1 MKSTFTKLKQVST
14 ALLVAWGALA
24 SQSLEAQLCSGQ
36 SNYGSGNCLV
46 GGSDKPGDIE
56 SVTIKDKSG
65 KVLGSW
71 GSLSTNCQR
80 GSGTYL
86 GILNASNPIDVTA
99 GEELTL
105 EISGGSWATGGWTT
119 RVGVWIDANRDNSY
133 ASAENLIDPNSNSD
147 LGFWM
152 LAYRKPRATLAA
164 RCAWQTSM

>member
-1 MKSTFTKLKQVST
+1 MKSTFTKLKKG
-14 ALLVAWGALA
+14 AAWMLFAWGAFSA
-24 SQSLEAQLCSGQ
+24 QQVEAQLCSGQ

-80 GSGTYL
+80 GAGTYL
-86 GILNASNPIDVTA
+86 GVLNASNPIDVTA

-105 EISGGSWATGGWTT
+105 EIAGGSWA
-119 RVGVWIDANRDNSY
+119 
-133 ASAENLIDPNSNSD
+133 
-147 LGFWM
+147 
-152 LAYRKPRATLAA
+152 
-164 RCAWQTSM
+164 